1 MSSYEAS
8 SPESDIQCNSPD
20 ICDAPT
26 LHAILKKGHTIDK
39 SKRLKAS
46 ARERK
51 RRHVLNGALE
61 SLRLKVSCFNE
72 NSHKLSKIEIL
83 RLAIDYISM
92 LTRYLNATDSSM
104 QQSGLEFYHHQQQQQ
119 IVMQQPGMFP
129 NLRYM
134 HKQVSVVS
142 NGFTLYITMYLIQIG
157 SCLTW
162 SNIFSH

>member
-1 MSSYEAS
+1 MQCS
-8 SPESDIQCNSPD
+8 SPDT
-20 ICDAPT
+20 CDTPM

-92 LTRYLNATDSSM
+92 LTRYLNATDSSL
-104 QQSGLEFYHHQQQQQ
+104 QQSGFEFYNHHQQQHQQQ
-119 IVMQQPGMFP
+119 IVLQPPGMLP
-129 NLRYM
+129 NSRYM
-134 HKQVSVVS
+134 HKQVRVLS
-142 NGFTLYITMYLIQIG
+142 NSFTLYIIISYRYIDA
-157 SCLTW
+157 
-162 SNIFSH
+162 